1 MSYFALKR
9 SQSILSLEGTGIGK
23 GNCEDRGRHAVEEEL
38 ISQSE
43 DDMYS
48 SACDYAGGN
57 GLLDAVFVI
66 K

>member
-1 MSYFALKR
+1 VSLKR
-9 SQSILSLEGTGIGK
+9 
-23 GNCEDRGRHAVEEEL
+23 EDNKPIELWSNSVIDQKLHYLLQDAVEEEL
-38 ISQSE
+38 IFQAE
-43 DDMYS
+43 DYMYS

>member
-1 MSYFALKR
+1 MIQ
-9 SQSILSLEGTGIGK
+9 QSILSLEGTGIGK
-23 GNCEDRGRHAVEEEL
+23 GTGNCEDRGRHAVEEGL
-38 ISQSE
+38 IYQSE
-43 DDMYS
+43 DYMYS